1 MTGTTY
7 TDVGFAFYCPVLD
20 AKDKPI
26 RHDSCAP
33 SRSVVMRERKHTKGS
48 AETEV
53 GTQSQHR
60 GGRVLTHDAAETWGG
75 EQSHGTEA
83 RRQGRLGEGECPLVV
98 LCWQLRVQD

>member
-33 SRSVVMRERKHTKGS
+33 SRSVVMRELENIPKEVQKQRWGPSRSTEEGGS
-48 AETEV
+48 
-53 GTQSQHR
+53 
-60 GGRVLTHDAAETWGG
+60 
-75 EQSHGTEA
+75 
-83 RRQGRLGEGECPLVV
+83 
-98 LCWQLRVQD
+98 